1 MKTFGVRVSEP
12 NYPYMHYVA
21 ADNIPADDAV
31 LYDWLVADN
40 YKTLDDDPELFA
52 VPAPEGYLFSDELL
66 YPETEFTEEERKAV
80 DRTDNDVWSFTFVR
94 IPYRFEDKA
103 QTLLDAVLLPV
114 TEQEFY
120 ALNIPNER
128 ILTFTID

>member
-1 MKTFGVRVSEP
+1 MKTFGIRVSEP
-12 NYPYMHYVA
+12 NYPYMHYIA
-21 ADNIPADDAV
+21 ADNIPNDTV

-40 YKTLDDDPELFA
+40 CQTIDDDPELLS

-66 YPETEFTEEERKAV
+66 YPETEFSEEERQAV
-80 DRTDNDVWSFTFVR
+80 DKADNDVWSFTFVR
-94 IPYRFEDKA
+94 IPYRDEDKSR
-103 QTLLDAVLLPV
+103 TLLDAVLLPV

-120 ALNIPNER
+120 ALNIPHER